1 VPEVGQRDRARHAFE
16 YASLPGVGR
25 GRGIALIAACALGIV
40 GCGGGPTFTA
50 SEFVDKVNSEGLSM
64 ELGRRLP
71 GGADANAVYAVRLP
85 PLPGEPK
92 PPPGS
97 ESGPGAA
104 GSLYVFGDT
113 GAAGDRLAACRG
125 SGGLLCFRAQ
135 NIVVV
140 LDAESSRL
148 EAQRLAVAVQRLAKQ

>member
-1 VPEVGQRDRARHAFE
+1 
-16 YASLPGVGR
+16 
-25 GRGIALIAACALGIV
+25 
-40 GCGGGPTFTA
+40 
-50 SEFVDKVNSEGLSM
+50 M

-71 GGADANAVYAVRLP
+71 GGADQDGTGRADAHPRIYAVRLP

-97 ESGPGAA
+97 EAGPGAA

-113 GAAGDRLAACRG
+113 GSAGGRFAACRG

-140 LDAESSRL
+140 LDGESSRL
-148 EAQRLAVAVQRLAKQ
+148 EAQRLAVAVQRLAER